1 MTSEPDN
8 IVLQYLRRFDEKLDR
23 VVDEMQDVKVRLT
36 ALEEGLAGINRRL
49 DRLERDLDVS
59 VEAMGLFIRH
69 WLMITPSGPD
79 DFQAIAQAKGR
90 DRFAL
95 FLEAL
100 GQRLASGRRI
110 SNEVSADMRL
120 DAPV

>member
-49 DRLERDLDVS
+49 DRLEGR
-59 VEAMGLFIRH
+59 VE
-69 WLMITPSGPD
+69 
-79 DFQAIAQAKGR
+79 
-90 DRFAL
+90 
-95 FLEAL
+95 
-100 GQRLASGRRI
+100 RI
-110 SNEVSADMRL
+110 ERRL
-120 DAPV
+120 DLVEQPH